1 MSPKKTDELSH
12 RSFELNQRAIN
23 EEDRTIEIAFSS
35 EAEVERGYGTE
46 VLDHRA
52 ESVRL
57 DRLNN
62 GGAFL
67 MEHNRNDQIG
77 VVEQAWIDDDKKGRA
92 VVKFSKSARA
102 EEIFQDVKDGIRRLV
117 SVGYRIHEM
126 DSEKM
131 DGGRESIRATDWE
144 PFELSLVSIPADDS
158 VGVGRGMENKTTEN
172 QNLKT
177 ENMSENN
184 DIKSAPEQRSVEVI
198 NEAPRVDINA
208 ERHSAVSAE
217 RSRIANIQAVAEQA
231 KERGISLDV
240 SKAVSEGVS
249 ADDFRQAAF
258 DKVCEKKAEFVP
270 ADLSKS
276 EKRDLARFDLGTA
289 LRAHYNGRN
298 LEGAEREIVEEGI
311 REAKEAGIGQ
321 SRGIML
327 PSFYVSKRD
336 MTAGTAN

>member
-1 MSPKKTDELSH
+1 MSHKKTDELSH

-77 VVEQAWIDDDKKGRA
+77 VVERAWIDDDKKGRA

-158 VGVGRGMENKTTEN
+158 VGVGRAMKNEQTET
-172 QNLKT
+172 QNLKNQ
-177 ENMSENN
+177 NMSENK
-184 DIKSAPEQRSVEVI
+184 DIPSAP
-198 NEAPRVDINA
+198 
-208 ERHSAVSAE
+208 
-217 RSRIANIQAVAEQA
+217 
-231 KERGISLDV
+231 
-240 SKAVSEGVS
+240 
-249 ADDFRQAAF
+249 
-258 DKVCEKKAEFVP
+258 
-270 ADLSKS
+270 
-276 EKRDLARFDLGTA
+276 
-289 LRAHYNGRN
+289 
-298 LEGAEREIVEEGI
+298 
-311 REAKEAGIGQ
+311 
-321 SRGIML
+321 
-327 PSFYVSKRD
+327 
-336 MTAGTAN
+336 